1 MKAIFCGNFHANFTK
16 KKTLFLSSFIL
27 IQSTEGYYMQN
38 TLIRKKTDER
48 SKGTCAPLYYYI
60 RLILNAICMFVL
72 LCNKEESA
80 SIKRARKN
88 KAM

>member
-1 MKAIFCGNFHANFTK
+1 MKAIFCGNFHANFYE
-16 KKTLFLSSFIL
+16 KKTSFFLSSFIL

-72 LCNKEESA
+72 LCNKESA
-80 SIKRARKN
+80 SIKRARKKN
-88 KAM
+88 L